1 MKLNA
6 QHQKA
11 IILLS
16 EGLNNK
22 EVAERLGLASET
34 ISRYKS
40 DFDFQAA
47 LNAEL
52 AANREAQRDKLRS
65 LTSEALNS
73 IQSVLTDES
82 APHKEKLT
90 AAFKILD
97 LTGLKH
103 QDIGS
108 IDSTVLKRKSANAKL
123 FEELSL

>member
-6 QHQKA
+6 QHHKA

-22 EVAERLGLASET
+22 EVAKRLGLAPET

-47 LNAEL
+47 FNAEL

-65 LTSEALNS
+65 LASEALNS

-82 APHKEKLT
+82 APHKDKLN

-103 QDIGS
+103 KDIGS
-108 IDSTVLKRKSANAKL
+108 SDSTILKKQNANAKL
-123 FEELSL
+123 FEDFAF